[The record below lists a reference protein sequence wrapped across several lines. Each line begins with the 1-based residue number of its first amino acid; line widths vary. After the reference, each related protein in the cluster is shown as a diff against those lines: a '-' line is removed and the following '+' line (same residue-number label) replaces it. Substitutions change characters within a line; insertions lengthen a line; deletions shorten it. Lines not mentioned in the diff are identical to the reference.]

1 MAYNTIQ
8 EIRTTRIASFPA
20 GSQGDAILASAIAAA
35 DAEVDVRLAARY
47 RVPFDPVPEVI
58 KQVAGDL
65 AAARA
70 LMAATAA
77 VNDEE
82 SGLARAWRE
91 QALAL
96 LDLLAAGEYQ
106 GDKLV
111 QQAVLAGEARPVGI
125 LSTTYG
131 RVNQFADSSWIYGP
145 RRGGR

>member
-1 MAYNTIQ
+1 
-8 EIRTTRIASFPA
+8 
-20 GSQGDAILASAIAAA
+20 
-35 DAEVDVRLAARY
+35 
-47 RVPFDPVPEVI
+47 VPFDPVPEVI

-111 QQAVLAGEARPVGI
+111 QQAVLAGEALPVGI

-131 RVNQFADSSWIYGP
+131 RRNSFADPSWIYGP

>member
-1 MAYNTIQ
+1 MAYNTVQ
-8 EIRTTRIASFPA
+8 DVRTTRIASFPA

-35 DAEVDVRLAARY
+35 DAEVDVRLAVRY

>member
-1 MAYNTIQ
+1 VAYNTIQ

-47 RVPFDPVPEVI
+47 RVPFDPVPEII

-111 QQAVLAGEARPVGI
+111 QQAVLAGEARPLCI

-131 RVNQFADSSWIYGP
+131 RKNSFADPTWIYAP
-145 RRGGR
+145 PRGGH